1 MKAEEKEILFIYNS
15 EKQED
20 RKARGYA
27 ETVDGYALNDK
38 DVSKVKITETQIA
51 EIADDMGVTVVQ
63 LVDENSEYYMNELKD
78 KSIDDSALTTILS
91 KNPEALKTPIAYL
104 GKKAFFVDSAYSFVK
119 QGIEIE
125 GVKSDKGNAFEKP
138 VESRNL

>member
-20 RKARGYA
+20 RKAFGYA
-27 ETVDGYALNDK
+27 DSIDGFALNDK
-38 DVSKVKITETQIA
+38 DVNKVKITETQLA
-51 EIADDMGVTVVQ
+51 EIADDMGVAVVQ
-63 LVDENSEYYMNELKD
+63 LVDENSEYYMNELKG
-78 KSIDDSALTTILS
+78 KSINDSELTTILS
-91 KNPEALKTPIAYL
+91 KNPQAIKTPIAYL

-125 GVKSDKGNAFEKP
+125 GVKSEKGNAFEKQ
-138 VESRNL
+138 V